1 MDKNLIFGVLEL
13 VVIFLTF
20 LIIFTGTQN
29 TVDQMQKFGLDT
41 ILNTFKPG
49 NPSDAA
55 MAIIKGGATR
65 TREVFFPYL
74 EAKLLTLV
82 RDWFPES
89 LAAFNRYMYT
99 RS

>member
-1 MDKNLIFGVLEL
+1 MI
-13 VVIFLTF
+13 
-20 LIIFTGTQN
+20 
-29 TVDQMQKFGLDT
+29 LDT
-41 ILNTFKPG
+41 FTPAS
-49 NPSDAA
+49 PSDAA

-65 TREVFFPYL
+65 TREVFFPYM
-74 EAKLLTLV
+74 EAKLMTLV